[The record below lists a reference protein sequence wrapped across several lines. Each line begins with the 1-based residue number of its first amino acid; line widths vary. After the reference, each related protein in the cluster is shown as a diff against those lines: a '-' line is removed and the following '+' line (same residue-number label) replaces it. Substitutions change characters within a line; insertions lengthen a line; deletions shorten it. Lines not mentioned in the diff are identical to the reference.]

1 MKEVSN
7 VLTTAFKHNS
17 ESGKK
22 KKKKRKEMRQHFSTP
37 LIMSV
42 SPLVSEKTSGTQGN
56 KV

>member
-7 VLTTAFKHNS
+7 VLTTAFTHNS
-17 ESGKK
+17 ESG
-22 KKKKRKEMRQHFSTP
+22 KKKRKEMRQHFSTP

-42 SPLVSEKTSGTQGN
+42 SPLVSEKTSGIQGN